1 MKTLLL
7 LCLNFFKTGL
17 FAVGGGLA
25 TLPFITDM
33 SNAHPDWF
41 TKADIANMVAVSEST
56 PGPIGINMATYV
68 GYHMFGVPGAILT
81 TLSLI
86 LPSFIII
93 VILVGLMDRYSQNR
107 IVKAVFAGLRPAA
120 IGLIAAAGFSVLLI
134 ALFPGY
140 SGSTLF
146 DMGGLTGLF
155 SWKALVLFAV
165 IMVSTQLPKLKD
177 LHPIAYIAIAA
188 VVGILFRF

>member
-1 MKTLLL
+1 MNTFLL

-41 TKADIANMVAVSEST
+41 SKADIANMVALSEST

-68 GYHMFGVPGAILT
+68 GYHMFGVPGAIAV
-81 TLSLI
+81 TLSLV
-86 LPSFIII
+86 LPSFL
-93 VILVGLMDRYSQNR
+93 ILLILAGLMDRYAKHPVVES
-107 IVKAVFAGLRPAA
+107 VFKGLRPAA
-120 IGLIAAAGFSVLLI
+120 VGLIAAAGFSVLLI

-140 SGSTLF
+140 EGSTVF
-146 DMGGLTGLF
+146 DFAQLPALF
-155 SWKALVLFAV
+155 SWKALLFFAV
-165 IMVSTQLPKLKD
+165 VMAATQVPKLKD
-177 LHPIAYIAIAA
+177 LHPILYIAVAA
-188 VVGILFRF
+188 VVGIVFRF

>member
-1 MKTLLL
+1 MNTFLL
-7 LCLNFFKTGL
+7 LCLNFFKAGL

-41 TKADIANMVAVSEST
+41 SKADIANMVAVSEST

-68 GYHMFGVPGAILT
+68 GYHMFGVPGAICT
-81 TLSLI
+81 TLSLV
-86 LPSFIII
+86 LPSFIIMI
-93 VILVGLMDRYSQNR
+93 ILAGLMHKYSGNR
-107 IVKAVFAGLRPAA
+107 IVQSVFSGLRPAA

-140 SGSTLF
+140 GGSTVF
-146 DMGGLTGLF
+146 DFGQLSGLF
-155 SWKALVLFAV
+155 SWKALVFFLVVMAA
-165 IMVSTQLPKLKD
+165 TQVPKVKD
-177 LHPIAYIAIAA
+177 LHPVLYIAVAA
-188 VVGILFRF
+188 VVGIVFEF

>member
-7 LCLNFFKTGL
+7 LCLNFFKAGL

-33 SNAHPDWF
+33 SNTHPDWF

-68 GYHMFGVPGAILT
+68 GFHMFGVPGALLT
-81 TLSLI
+81 TFSLI
-86 LPSFIII
+86 LPSFLIM
-93 VILVGLMDRYSQNR
+93 LVLASMMARYSENR
-107 IVKAVFAGLRPAA
+107 IVQSVFAGLRPAA
-120 IGLIAAAGFSVLLI
+120 VGLIAAAGFSVLLI

-140 SGSTLF
+140 DGKTVF
-146 DMGGLTGLF
+146 DMAGLTGLF
-155 SWKALVLFAV
+155 SWKAALLFAV
-165 IMVSTQLPKLKD
+165 ALIAAQVPKLKD
-177 LHPIAYIAIAA
+177 LHPLWYIAVAA
-188 VVGILFRF
+188 VAGIAFQF

>member
-33 SNAHPDWF
+33 SNTHPDWF

-81 TLSLI
+81 SLSLV
-86 LPSFIII
+86 LPSFLIILAI
-93 VILVGLMDRYSQNR
+93 VGIMDKYSENR

-120 IGLIAAAGFSVLLI
+120 VGLIAAAGFSVLLI

-140 SGSTLF
+140 SGSTVF
-146 DMGGLTGLF
+146 DMSGITALF
-155 SWKALVLFAV
+155 SWKALALFAV
-165 IMVSTQLPKLKD
+165 ISTAVQLPKLKD
-177 LHPIAYIAIAA
+177 LHPVVYIAIAA
-188 VVGILFRF
+188 LVGIVFRF

>member
-1 MKTLLL
+1 MNTFLL

-33 SNAHPDWF
+33 SNTHPDWF

-68 GYHMFGVPGAILT
+68 GYHMFGIPGAICT

-86 LPSFIII
+86 LPAFLIM
-93 VILVGLMDRYSQNR
+93 LGLASVMDKYSENR
-107 IVKAVFAGLRPAA
+107 IVKAVFRGLRPAA
-120 IGLIAAAGFSVLLI
+120 IGLITAAGFSVLLI

-140 SGSTLF
+140 GGSTVF
-146 DMGGLTGLF
+146 DFPQLAGLF
-155 SWKALVLFAV
+155 SWKGLVLLLFV
-165 IMVSTQLPKLKD
+165 GVCTQLPKLKD
-177 LHPIAYIAIAA
+177 LHPIVYIAAAA
-188 VVGILFRF
+188 VVGIVFQF

>member
-1 MKTLLL
+1 MSTLLL

-17 FAVGGGLA
+17 LAVGGGLA

-81 TLSLI
+81 TVSLV

-93 VILVGLMDRYSQNR
+93 VILAGIMDKYSENR

-120 IGLIAAAGFSVLLI
+120 IGLIAAAGFSVFLI

-140 SGSTLF
+140 SGSTVF
-146 DMGGLTGLF
+146 DMSGITALF
-155 SWKALVLFAV
+155 SWKSLVLFALV
-165 IMVSTQLPKLKD
+165 MVATQLPKLKD
-177 LHPIAYIAIAA
+177 LHPVAYIAIAA
-188 VVGILFRF
+188 VVGIVFRF

>member
-7 LCLNFFKTGL
+7 LCLNFFKAGL

-33 SNAHPDWF
+33 SNVHPDWF

-68 GYHMFGVPGAILT
+68 GYHMFGIPGAICT
-81 TLSLI
+81 TLSLV

-93 VILVGLMDRYSQNR
+93 CILVKLMDRYSNNR
-107 IVKAVFAGLRPAA
+107 IVKAIFAGLRPAA

-140 SGSTLF
+140 SGSTVF
-146 DMGGLTGLF
+146 DMKGLVGLF

-165 IMVSTQLPKLKD
+165 TMVATQLPKLKD
-177 LHPIAYIAIAA
+177 LHPILYIVIAA
-188 VVGILFRF
+188 VVGIVFQF

>member
-1 MKTLLL
+1 MKTILL

-81 TLSLI
+81 TLCLV

>member
-56 PGPIGINMATYV
+56 PGPTGINMATYV

-165 IMVSTQLPKLKD
+165 IMVATQLPKLKD